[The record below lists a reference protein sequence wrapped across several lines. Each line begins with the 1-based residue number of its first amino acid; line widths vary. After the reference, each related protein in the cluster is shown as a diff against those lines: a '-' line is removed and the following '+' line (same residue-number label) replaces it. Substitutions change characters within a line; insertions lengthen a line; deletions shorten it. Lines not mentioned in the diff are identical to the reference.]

1 MNPGDV
7 VLVRLPQVGTGPS
20 KLRPAVYLTTL
31 PGPYQDTFVCGISTQ
46 LQNILPNW
54 DEPVQPGDMDFNSS
68 GLVQASA
75 IRLSYL
81 RAVASS
87 EIVGLIGRI
96 DQARLFRLRQQL
108 SDYLRP

>member
-31 PGPYQDTFVCGISTQ
+31 PGPYQDGLVCGISTQ
-46 LQNILPNW
+46 LQNILLDW
-54 DEPVQPGDMDFNSS
+54 DELVQPGEADFSFS

-81 RAVASS
+81 RAVAST
-87 EIVGLIGRI
+87 EIVGLIGKI
-96 DQARLFRLRQQL
+96 DQTRLLRLRQRL
-108 SDYLRP
+108 SDHLRP